1 MFSGRTHFARSL
13 MDFKSSCT
21 FPSKEITDGGNS
33 SAMKLRMVGDMLLIE
48 YFRLY
53 IEYFLNGFADFKF
66 FQTALLSLFA
76 GSGLFYF

>member
-1 MFSGRTHFARSL
+1 
-13 MDFKSSCT
+13 
-21 FPSKEITDGGNS
+21 
-33 SAMKLRMVGDMLLIE
+33 MKLRMVGDMLLIE

-76 GSGLFYF
+76 GSGPFYF